1 MGTLAIGRCRGQA
14 VMLPKG
20 NRDTHMQVIGSS
32 GSGKSFFLEHLIRR
46 DIVSGRGVCVIDPH
60 GELYDNLVNWM
71 IRSDVRTHQLHLI
84 NLSDSDH
91 AVGFNPLCVEDRSP
105 MRRVSDMI
113 TAFERVWGSDMSET
127 PRLSKCLRM
136 TLYPLAIHKLSLL
149 EANIFTAHG
158 NRDLRKPLIDALPD
172 TFEGNAV
179 REEWE
184 EFDGYGA
191 REFRE
196 YFESTR
202 TRIFEFI
209 SAPSVAPIIGQTENV
224 LSFKK
229 CMDSGHVVLVNL
241 KADKDVHKKKAQ
253 VLGSLLTADMYAS
266 ARQRD
271 VAKAK
276 SEPFYAYIDECADY
290 INEDIAK
297 ALDET
302 RKFGLHYVLSHQRLN
317 QLRNISQD
325 TYDAVAVNAQTK
337 VIFRVDEDET
347 AEVLAKQLFR
357 TSFDLE
363 IPKEIMNRP
372 VAVGQEII
380 DLYGSSTT
388 EGYVES
394 RGESQGVSS
403 GDSVATS
410 VFVPLDDAER
420 GITNVDG
427 STSGSSTGS
436 SHSTSIISTYSESTS
451 QSLRTIYEVMPTVLY
466 SIEEQMH
473 LAITAIRNLP
483 PRTAFVK
490 LAGMVPI
497 RIETI
502 DVNQREPMRLQA
514 VRFVQKA
521 HEKSLFSSRT
531 LEVTEQV
538 RQRKKDIF
546 GFSPIEDDYD
556 PDSFMQ

>member
-241 KADKDVHKKKAQ
+241 KADKDVHKKEAQ

>member
-1 MGTLAIGRCRGQA
+1 
-14 VMLPKG
+14 MLPRQ

-32 GSGKSFFLEHLIRR
+32 GSGKSYFLEHMIRR
-46 DIVSGRGVCVIDPH
+46 DILAGRGVCVIDPH
-60 GELYDNLVNWM
+60 GELYDNLINWM
-71 IRSDVRTHQLHLI
+71 IRSDVRMHQLHLI
-84 NLSDSDH
+84 NLSDKEH

-113 TAFERVWGSDMSET
+113 TAFERVWGADMGET
-127 PRLSKCLRM
+127 RRLSKCLRL
-136 TLYPLAIHKLSLL
+136 TLYPLAVHKLSLL
-149 EANIFTAHG
+149 EANIFTAYG
-158 NRDLRKPLIDALPD
+158 NRDLRKPLIEALPD
-172 TFEGNAV
+172 TYEGNAV
-179 REEWE
+179 RQEWE
-184 EFDGYGA
+184 EFDQYGA

-229 CMDSGHVVLVNL
+229 CMDAGHVVLVNL
-241 KADKDVHKKKAQ
+241 KADKDVHKKESQ
-253 VLGSLLTADMYAS
+253 TLGSLLCADMYAS

-271 VAKAK
+271 VSKAK

-302 RKFGLHYVLSHQRLN
+302 RKFGLHFVLSHQRLN
-317 QLRNISQD
+317 QLRNVSQD

-363 IPKEIMNRP
+363 VPKEIMNRP

-380 DLYGSSTT
+380 NLYGKSTT

-394 RGESQGVSS
+394 WGESEGISS

-410 VFVPLDDAER
+410 VFVPIDGAER
-420 GITNVDG
+420 GVTNVDG
-427 STSGSSTGS
+427 TTSGSSTGK
-436 SHSTSIISTYSESTS
+436 SHSVSQISTHSESTS

-490 LAGMVPI
+490 LAGMMPI
-497 RIETI
+497 RMETI
-502 DVNQREPMRLQA
+502 DVIQREPMRMQA
-514 VRFVQKA
+514 TRFIQKA
-521 HEKSLFSSRT
+521 HEKSQYSLQ
-531 LEVTEQV
+531 TEQIV
-538 RQRKKDIF
+538 EQVKQRNQGTF
-546 GFSPIEDDYD
+546 GFVPIEDEYD
-556 PDSFMQ
+556 PQSYME

>member
-1 MGTLAIGRCRGQA
+1 M
-14 VMLPKG
+14 
-20 NRDTHMQVIGSS
+20 
-32 GSGKSFFLEHLIRR
+32 
-46 DIVSGRGVCVIDPH
+46 
-60 GELYDNLVNWM
+60 
-71 IRSDVRTHQLHLI
+71 
-84 NLSDSDH
+84 
-91 AVGFNPLCVEDRSP
+91 
-105 MRRVSDMI
+105 
-113 TAFERVWGSDMSET
+113 
-127 PRLSKCLRM
+127 
-136 TLYPLAIHKLSLL
+136 
-149 EANIFTAHG
+149 
-158 NRDLRKPLIDALPD
+158 IDALPD
-172 TFEGNAV
+172 TYEGNAV

-241 KADKDVHKKKAQ
+241 KADKDVHKKEAQ

-276 SEPFYAYIDECADY
+276 SEPFYAYIDECGDY

-317 QLRNISQD
+317 QLHNVSQD

-380 DLYGSSTT
+380 DLYGNSTT
-388 EGYVES
+388 KGYVES
-394 RGESQGVSS
+394 WGESEGVSS

-410 VFVPLDDAER
+410 VFVPVDDVER
-420 GITNVDG
+420 GVTNIDG
-427 STSGSSTGS
+427 STSGYSTS
-436 SHSTSIISTYSESTS
+436 YSHSASKISTHSESAS

-466 SIEEQMH
+466 TIEEQMH

-497 RIETI
+497 RMETI

-521 HEKSLFSSRT
+521 HDKSLFSQKT
-531 LEVTEQV
+531 LQVAEQV